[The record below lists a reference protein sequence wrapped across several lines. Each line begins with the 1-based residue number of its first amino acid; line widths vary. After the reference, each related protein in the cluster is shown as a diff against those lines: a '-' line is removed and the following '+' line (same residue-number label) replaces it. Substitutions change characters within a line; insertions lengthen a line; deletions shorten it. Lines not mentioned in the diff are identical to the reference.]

1 MSDLFYEEFIQ
12 FVQSLY
18 GTTDLIPL
26 HEPKF
31 IGNEKE
37 YLLKALESTYV
48 SSIGKFVDQFEKKV
62 TEYTGAKHAIATVN
76 GTAALHMALKLSGV
90 EEKSEVI
97 TQSLT
102 FVATCNA
109 IRYCGASPLFVDV
122 DRKTLGLSAKSLE
135 EFLQENSELRDDGNC
150 WNKTTEK
157 KITACLPMHTLG
169 FPVDLGKLK
178 IVCDRYNIPIVEDA
192 AESLGSTYYNNHTGT
207 TGKLSALSFNGNKI
221 ITTGGGGMVLTDD
234 DELAEQAKHLTTTAK
249 ISHQWSFYHDKVGY
263 NYRLPNLNASL
274 GVAQMEQL
282 PEYLNNKRKI
292 ADQYH
297 KWGEEHETFFVK
309 EQPNTKAN
317 YWLNTIIM
325 KNKKQRDAFLE
336 RTNNRN
342 IITRPVWTPMHKLP
356 VYDRYQKTKLSNTEW
371 LSDRLVNVPS
381 SVVLN

>member
-1 MSDLFYEEFIQ
+1 
-12 FVQSLY
+12 
-18 GTTDLIPL
+18 
-26 HEPKF
+26 
-31 IGNEKE
+31 
-37 YLLKALESTYV
+37 
-48 SSIGKFVDQFEKKV
+48 
-62 TEYTGAKHAIATVN
+62 
-76 GTAALHMALKLSGV
+76 
-90 EEKSEVI
+90 
-97 TQSLT
+97 
-102 FVATCNA
+102 
-109 IRYCGASPLFVDV
+109 
-122 DRKTLGLSAKSLE
+122 
-135 EFLQENSELRDDGNC
+135 
-150 WNKTTEK
+150 
-157 KITACLPMHTLG
+157 
-169 FPVDLGKLK
+169 
-178 IVCDRYNIPIVEDA
+178 
-192 AESLGSTYYNNHTGT
+192 
-207 TGKLSALSFNGNKI
+207 
-221 ITTGGGGMVLTDD
+221 MVLTDD

-356 VYDRYQKTKLSNTEW
+356 VYGRYQKAKLSNTEW